1 MFRHCGIELEGVPL
15 VSVPLCDETCMHAPT
30 RRCTVLP
37 FGVTNGPSYFHP
49 TRHLY
54 PLGSIGLLNLAN
66 LVLPLPRHSY
76 DGAACFLWSRWRLRE
91 TRLYLHMY

>member
-1 MFRHCGIELEGVPL
+1 
-15 VSVPLCDETCMHAPT
+15 MHAPT

-54 PLGSIGLLNLAN
+54 PLGSIGLLDLAN